1 LSILNNKKILVIVTG
16 SIAAYKACTIVRLLC
31 KQGANVQVMLSQSA
45 QKFITKEIFEAFT
58 KNKVITKL
66 FNKEFGQSLEHINLA
81 IDLDCIVVVPATAN
95 ILNKVAN
102 GIADCLVSTTLSV
115 CEQPILFVPA
125 MNYRMWQNPATI
137 SSITILKK
145 RGKQILTPEYGDLAS
160 LHKGEGRLPNN
171 TKIMNSIRG
180 LYKHKM
186 PLKGKKVL
194 ITAGPTYENID
205 PVRYI
210 TNRSTGRMGYAIAE
224 KARDFGASVLLISGP
239 TNLNSIPEVNILQIK
254 TSEEMYKQ
262 VKKYSKQ
269 ADYIF
274 MVAAVSDYTP
284 IKHYTNKIKK
294 KNLMLN
300 LLLKPNPDILQ
311 SIANQTNAVII
322 GFALETNQGEANAIK
337 KLYNKGAD
345 YIVLNYANRLGEGFE
360 SSTNK
365 VTIFSKN
372 KIKINLKMDRKDRIA
387 EKIIKFVINY
397 K

>member
-1 LSILNNKKILVIVTG
+1 MSILNNKKILVIVTG

-66 FNKEFGQSLEHINLA
+66 FNKKFGKSLEHINLA
-81 IDLDCIVVVPATAN
+81 IDLDCIVIVPATMN

-115 CEQPILFVPA
+115 CEQPTLFVPA
-125 MNYRMWQNPATI
+125 MNYRMWQNPITI
-137 SSITILKK
+137 SSIIKLKT
-145 RGKQILTPEYGDLAS
+145 RGKQVLNPEYGDLAS

-180 LYKHKM
+180 LYQKQM

-205 PVRYI
+205 PIRYI
-210 TNRSTGRMGYAIAE
+210 SNRSTGRMGYAIAE
-224 KARDFGASVLLISGP
+224 KARDYGASVLLISGP
-239 TNLNSIPEVNILQIK
+239 TNLNSIPEVNMIQVI
-254 TSEEMYKQ
+254 TSKEMHKE
-262 VKKYSKQ
+262 VKKYCKQ

-284 IKHYTNKIKK
+284 TRPYTNKIKK
-294 KNLMLN
+294 KNLILN
-300 LLLKPNPDILQ
+300 LLLKPNPDILK
-311 SIANQTNAVII
+311 SIVSQTNAVII
-322 GFALETNQGEANAIK
+322 GFALETNHGKANAVQ

-372 KIKINLKMDRKDRIA
+372 KNKINLKMDRKDRIA